1 MKSFSALLL
10 LSAFVTVSV
19 IYAQDAPA
27 PAEAAAAA
35 PAESAAPAEPEAA
48 VAEGGAAE
56 TTKATELA
64 GVLDERQ
71 KPAKIPAAPAP
82 DAPPSETA
90 NEPPT
95 ESSSLFAPLVS
106 TALVMLGMVMAR

>member
-19 IYAQDAPA
+19 VYAQDAPA

-35 PAESAAPAEPEAA
+35 PAEAAAAPAEPAA
-48 VAEGGAAE
+48 AEGGAAE
-56 TTKATELA
+56 TTKATEPA
-64 GVLDERQ
+64 GVPEDKQ
-71 KPAKIPAAPAP
+71 KPTESSSTPAP
-82 DAPPSETA
+82 SSPTHEVPI
-90 NEPPT
+90 EPT
-95 ESSSLFAPLVS
+95 TQSSSLFAPLVS